1 MVLCTI
7 QASILFRIDTIVFCK
22 RRWCW
27 LVMHFAFG
35 SMYYIEGRQRRRKK
49 GQRDFSTALVECLV
63 SGKFPIFQPLSPFLA
78 FSYQRER
85 EVKEEEAIRDRRLQ
99 PIFYPNDL

>member
-1 MVLCTI
+1 M
-7 QASILFRIDTIVFCK
+7 Q

-35 SMYYIEGRQRRRKK
+35 SMYYIEGRQRRKK

-85 EVKEEEAIRDRRLQ
+85 EVKEEEEAIRDRRLQ